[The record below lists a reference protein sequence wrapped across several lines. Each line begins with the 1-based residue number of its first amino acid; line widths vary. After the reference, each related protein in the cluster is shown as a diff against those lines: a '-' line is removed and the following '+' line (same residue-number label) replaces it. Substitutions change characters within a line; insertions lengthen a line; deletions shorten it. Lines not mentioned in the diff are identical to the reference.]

1 MAELLM
7 SAKGINGQLEL
18 YVDKIVIKRKGI
30 LSFMTQGLKGDKDIL
45 LSSISSIQLKNASM
59 LTNGYI
65 QFAFMGG
72 QEGKR
77 GLFQATQDENT
88 VMFDRKQQP
97 DFDAL
102 KTRFEAL
109 RSQGTQAQ
117 GGGSN
122 VDALERL
129 AALREKGILTDEEFA
144 AEKRRILGLG

>member
-65 QFAFMGG
+65 QFSFMGG

-117 GGGSN
+117 GGRSN
-122 VDALERL
+122 VDELERL